1 MSIIKKW
8 NSLSLIIRIVIGLVI
23 GAILGLTLPS
33 FSWIGVLGEL
43 FVGAL
48 KAIAPLLVFVL
59 VASSLA
65 NAKGGNASKFRTV
78 IILYL
83 TSTLCAAIVSVFTS
97 FVSPVRIPLTGL
109 DSVEEYTAPG
119 GMSEIVMNLLKSV
132 VVNPVDALAKANYIG
147 IRWCAGSSAVHLLV
161 FWVFHSLRSRPAVW
175 TFSRP
180 MVIWWLSW

>member
-59 VASSLA
+59 VASSLD
-65 NAKGGNASKFRTV
+65 NATGGNAS
-78 IILYL
+78 
-83 TSTLCAAIVSVFTS
+83 
-97 FVSPVRIPLTGL
+97 
-109 DSVEEYTAPG
+109 
-119 GMSEIVMNLLKSV
+119 
-132 VVNPVDALAKANYIG
+132 
-147 IRWCAGSSAVHLLV
+147 
-161 FWVFHSLRSRPAVW
+161 
-175 TFSRP
+175 
-180 MVIWWLSW
+180 